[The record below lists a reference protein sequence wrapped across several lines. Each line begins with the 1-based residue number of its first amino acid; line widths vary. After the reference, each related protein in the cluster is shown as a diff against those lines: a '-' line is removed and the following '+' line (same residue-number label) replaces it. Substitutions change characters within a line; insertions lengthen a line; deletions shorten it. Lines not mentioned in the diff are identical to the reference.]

1 MALGRLVAVLN
12 AVLLPAQAL
21 VCGPA
26 LGAPP
31 RPATSAP
38 RAAVRGCAVEAEEV
52 LVTSDG
58 GVRKRVLRAAPAGAL
73 APKWGAMVRVSY
85 TATFDNGTV
94 FERHGPDNPFEFQL
108 NTGQVIDG
116 LARGVAAMRVGERAA
131 LTCAPEWA
139 HGSLGLPPHIP
150 GDETLRYTLELEASY
165 EGPQVENE
173 DFDMHVY
180 RNALEGKDSGMGFT
194 PGYRW
199 AEGGEEVTLWIPLPA
214 GRGARDV
221 KVVFSSRELQV
232 TIGDEGAAAG
242 GELKGRIV
250 PTDSYWVLE
259 DDYPQPG
266 ERAVQV
272 VLAKANSFT
281 RWDGVIIGEEML
293 AREEVLAAD
302 GAGFDP
308 EVAER
313 FKKAIFDN
321 DGLS

>member
-1 MALGRLVAVLN
+1 
-12 AVLLPAQAL
+12 
-21 VCGPA
+21 
-26 LGAPP
+26 
-31 RPATSAP
+31 
-38 RAAVRGCAVEAEEV
+38 VEAEEV

-58 GVRKRVLRAAPAGAL
+58 GVRKRVLQAAPAGAL
-73 APKWGAMVRVSY
+73 PPKWGAMVRVSY

-116 LARGVAAMRVGERAA
+116 LARGVAAMCVGERAA
-131 LTCAPEWA
+131 LTCAPEWG

-150 GDETLRYTLELEASY
+150 GDETLRYTLELVGTS

-194 PGYRW
+194 PAYRW
-199 AEGGEEVTLWIPLPA
+199 SEGGEEVTLYIPLPP

-221 KVVFSSRELQV
+221 KVVFSPRELQV
-232 TIGDEGAAAG
+232 TIGDETEGAAAAAAAAAAGAVLLG
-242 GELKGRIV
+242 GALKGRIV

-259 DDYPQPG
+259 DDCPTPG

-281 RWDGVIIGEEML
+281 RWDGVLIGEENL
-293 AREEVLAAD
+293 VREEVLAAD
-302 GAGFDP
+302 GAGVDP
-308 EVAER
+308 EFAAR
-313 FKKAIFDN
+313 FKNAIFEN